1 MKHLKTFEAYV
12 KSQKESNVE
21 GTPSDEQGKKVA
33 TIKADDDKNIVVEC
47 DGNKKLINTQEIEE
61 SNDDEVEKKV
71 SEAIEELG
79 ATHVMDEESE
89 DDDKEVPVN
98 EFFKSLRKRL
108 FQKSNNQRV
117 LHHLVGKK

>member
-47 DGNKKLINTQEIEE
+47 EGNKKLINTQEIEE
-61 SNDDEVEKKV
+61 DDNDGLEKKV
-71 SEAIEELG
+71 SEAIKELG
-79 ATHVMDEESE
+79 ATHIMDEE
-89 DDDKEVPVN
+89 KEVPVN
-98 EFFKSLRKRL
+98 EFFKRL
-108 FQKSNNQRV
+108 FKRSNNQRV